1 MATQSFRLGSLGR
14 TARASLATMLKTVT
28 ARSTSQRKRAALIEQ
43 HRLHFDLMCK
53 AMDDPALTAVLDT
66 YDAEIP
72 LDKQRQFLF
81 ANVLYVN
88 ALFYHRIGAW
98 TRPELF
104 GHLRILCQ
112 NPVFREYWE
121 ATRPHRMSLPRESEE
136 AVLGSRMDDLIR
148 ELDDSDGDEWWV
160 VGTDSS

>member
-136 AVLGSRMDDLIR
+136 AVLGNRMDDLIR
-148 ELDDSDGDEWWV
+148 ELDDSDGEEWWV
-160 VGTDSS
+160 VGTDDG

>member
-1 MATQSFRLGSLGR
+1 
-14 TARASLATMLKTVT
+14 MLKTVT

>member
-1 MATQSFRLGSLGR
+1 
-14 TARASLATMLKTVT
+14 MLKTVT

-136 AVLGSRMDDLIR
+136 AVLGNRMDDLIR
-148 ELDDSDGDEWWV
+148 ELDDSDGEEWWV
-160 VGTDSS
+160 VGTDDG